1 MEYLFPVPERP
12 LKSLLESKAARGEE
26 FTEHEAT
33 IDVMLMMDKGKSHSL
48 RELAG
53 RWNWSRMR
61 VSRSIGDLQNNA
73 LAWRSFNTSVQVGQL
88 GTDLGQLGT
97 KTGPKDSVNADVGT
111 DLGQLGTDLGQPD
124 LIYPRATELQNSE
137 LQNKPTARPQQ
148 RRRDRSQDIDFDE
161 VLRSWNEFAAPLSL
175 PTCRSMNAKRKAAV
189 RQRFAEV
196 WPNIEEVYNRIR
208 GSGFLL
214 GTGPRSWVVTFD
226 FIWCRSD
233 GAQKILEGAYDDGHK
248 NRKARNDSRD
258 ADARSNGTGSGSA
271 PGRGDSYDWDSFIER
286 DPPRMAANAG
296 SDGCPAPISPSH
308 PPHLS
313 IVR

>member
-1 MEYLFPVPERP
+1 MEYLFPVPARP

-33 IDVMLMMDKGKSHSL
+33 LDVMLMMDKGKMDSERALSK
-48 RELAG
+48 
-53 RWNWSRMR
+53 RWKWSPSR
-61 VSRSIGDLQNNA
+61 VHRTKDA
-73 LAWRSFNTSVQVGQL
+73 LAKMADEWRCFGVKQTEAEVKQPEAKSSIIDTENAHSEAQVKQSEAQVKQSDIL
-88 GTDLGQLGT
+88 YT
-97 KTGPKDSVNADVGT
+97 
-111 DLGQLGTDLGQPD
+111 
-124 LIYPRATELQNSE
+124 RATDTELRTTDIN
-137 LQNKPTARPQQ
+137 NKPTARPQQ
-148 RRRDRSQDIDFDE
+148 RRKDRSQDIDFDE